1 MPSLRNSRVEKILPP
16 LPLASNK
23 SSRKRIESLLQNPS
37 LIDSKYCN
45 KENLRRIG

>member
-1 MPSLRNSRVEKILPP
+1 MPSLRNSRVEKIPP
-16 LPLASNK
+16 LPLANNK